1 MADAGTRKT
10 GRGDLTQGRIGPTLL
25 AFALPTLG
33 SSVLQSL
40 NGSVNAIWVGNFL
53 GEDAL
58 AATTNGNLV
67 MFLLMAFVF
76 GFGMAATI
84 LIGQAF
90 GRRDIEAGRR
100 VMGTSIGTF
109 VALVSG
115 ISLLGWI
122 LAPQLLHLLA
132 TPGDAFGLAL
142 AYLRVIF
149 VGMPPTLMLTMLM
162 MALRGGGDS
171 LTPLYF
177 MLIDVVLDVGLN
189 PVFIL
194 GLGPAPRLG
203 ISGSALATT
212 IAAYTSLTAMIAY
225 AYARDLPL
233 RLRGRE
239 LRYLLPDRALL
250 KIILVKGFPI
260 GLQMIV
266 ICSSALA
273 MLGLVNSH
281 GVASTAAYGVTQQLW
296 TYVQMPAM
304 ALGAAVSAMAAQN
317 IGAGNWDRVSK
328 ITRIRR
334 PLQSRSDRRAILLLT
349 VADKAALGLFLGQDS
364 AAMPIARHIQ
374 LVATWGFLFFGIS
387 LVLFGTVRANGEVI
401 WPLIILF
408 VAMYPVRLG
417 FAFGARTGSASMHC
431 GSASRRG
438 WWRPRSWPPGSTCK
452 AAGSAAGWRRCK
464 AAPTRWNAANEA
476 EAVREPR
483 RRAQP
488 GGLIVIPARSVSRPR
503 SSQAGLLRFR
513 ANDAIGRA

>member
-1 MADAGTRKT
+1 MPADAAQRRRA
-10 GRGDLTQGRIGPTLL
+10 RGDLTQGPIGRTLL

-40 NGSVNAIWVGNFL
+40 NGSVNAVWVGRFL

-90 GRRDIEAGRR
+90 GRRDIRGARR
-100 VMGTSIGTF
+100 VMGTAIGTF
-109 VALVSG
+109 VALVTA
-115 ISLLGWI
+115 ISVVGWI
-122 LAPQLLHLLA
+122 FAPQLLELLA
-132 TPGDAFGLAL
+132 TPADAYRLAL

-149 VGMPPTLMLTMLM
+149 VAMPPTLMLTMLM
-162 MALRGGGDS
+162 MALRGSGDS
-171 LTPLYF
+171 MTPLWF
-177 MLIDVVLDVGLN
+177 MAIDVGLDVLLN

-203 ISGSALATT
+203 IHGSALATT
-212 IAAYTSLTAMIAY
+212 IAAYLSLTGMIAY
-225 AYARDLPL
+225 IYARDLPL

-239 LRYLLPDRALL
+239 LRSLVPDGTLL
-250 KIILVKGFPI
+250 KVILTKGFPM

-266 ICSSALA
+266 ISSSALA
-273 MLGLVNSH
+273 MLGLVNTH
-281 GVASTAAYGVTQQLW
+281 GVHVTAAYGVTQQLW

-328 ITRIRR
+328 ITRTGVLFNFGMTGALIV
-334 PLQSRSDRRAILLLT
+334 LLT
-349 VADKAALGLFLGQDS
+349 IADKAALGLFLKADS
-364 AAMPIARHIQ
+364 PAMPIAQHIQ

-387 LVLFGTVRANGEVI
+387 LVLFGTVRANGEVV

-408 VAMYPVRLG
+408 IAMYPVRLG
-417 FAFGARTGSASMHC
+417 FALGTKDWLGLDALWLSF
-431 GSASRRG
+431 
-438 WWRPRSWPPGSTCK
+438 P
-452 AAGSAAGWRRCK
+452 AGMVATSIMAVVLYRNGGWRRK
-464 AAPTRWNAANEA
+464 HMAPDDCPDDVECREQA
-476 EAVREPR
+476 EAVREP
-483 RRAQP
+483 
-488 GGLIVIPARSVSRPR
+488 GGALNPA
-503 SSQAGLLRFR
+503 G
-513 ANDAIGRA
+513 